1 MNLTP
6 EQQKVGKENF
16 NEAVAVTRR
25 DFLSGTVAA
34 GLATGG
40 WTRINLFWLWCECWR
55 SSAGGL
61 YWHG

>member
-34 GLATGG
+34 GLATGAG
-40 WTRINLFWLWCECWR
+40 TRINLFRIWSKCW
-55 SSAGGL
+55 
-61 YWHG
+61 